1 MTSQELQQ
9 KLNDAQ
15 ERVEKRKGTISKV
28 CKKLGIAEKDV
39 YDAYY
44 SGISSNTL
52 SYLPSKTAESIVAKI
67 VQKKPERDENGNWN
81 DESYEFNDKVS
92 QLEDNLQKLYDLE
105 RIATKWKEDYN
116 KQYNKE
122 NAEKIPSIWNFLC
135 EWEKKAISWYLE
147 NAKKYFELEKNYDRE
162 LKKYYASEEFER
174 SYNNYINSSYQMKY
188 YRTPEN
194 VKRVLGDQFKS
205 RYYADIDAFTKNI
218 TSIKHSYYYPNPD
231 NRYEYYYKPVSYTVN
246 EEYLNKT
253 IAHEKLNK
261 YYDLCNRITAEVGEI
276 IDASGLS
283 IGNQKGELNGIV
295 KGTEGSARVETISAG
310 GYNIQCFHYRVLV
323 HKIR

>member
-1 MTSQELQQ
+1 MTSKELQQ
-9 KLNDAQ
+9 KLNDAN

-39 YDAYY
+39 LDIYYDEVKDYSAY
-44 SGISSNTL
+44 
-52 SYLPSKTAESIVAKI
+52 YLPSKTAVEMVAKV
-67 VQKKPERDENGNWN
+67 VQKKPDRDEKGNWLDDN
-81 DESYEFNDKVS
+81 HQFNYVVE
-92 QLEDNLQKLYDLE
+92 QLQDNLMKLYDVE
-105 RIATKWKEDYN
+105 RVAKSWQEKYN
-116 KQYNKE
+116 NQFNKE
-122 NAEKIPSIWNFLC
+122 NAEKIESIWNFLC

-147 NAKKYFELEKNYDRE
+147 NAKTYFELKKNYERE

-174 SYNNYINSSYQMKY
+174 SYNNYINNSYQMRY

-194 VKRVLGDQFKS
+194 VKRVLGDAFKT
-205 RYYADIDAFTKNI
+205 RYYADIDNFTKSI
-218 TSIKHSYYYPNPD
+218 TTIKNDYYYPNPD
-231 NRYEYYYKPVSYTVN
+231 NRYEYHMKPVSYTVDEN
-246 EEYLNKT
+246 KLIKT
-253 IAHEKLNK
+253 IAQEKLNK

-295 KGTEGSARVETISAG
+295 KGTEGTARVETISAG